1 MSSKSIESNDWLIE
15 QLEKE
20 RTTFNNDTYPLLS
33 YQIDAFRSCYDL
45 LREDVVSLA
54 KRSKQSRSERLRAR
68 TFLMDVFLGVG
79 PEVFLLC
86 ILAAPIS
93 KLHKITPKGLLP
105 KLQSWWKSASHPQ
118 GLTAAATEL
127 CEANSISTLISSS
140 RKRQFSEITLATE
153 QGPSQSTHAPSSESH
168 SPGLDTDP
176 DLGSTPPTQTPQTT
190 HAQVT
195 HQTPEQDS
203 AQKESALTLDTRKT
217 NDASSDSRPNA
228 TAVLDLKFTDLLSFL
243 QQYEA
248 SHPNLQ
254 MTCPYIGVP
263 LPSIDIDLEP
273 TLGLSVKVEFS
284 LQSSKA
290 LLQYMLASRTAAAKV
305 SH

>member
-1 MSSKSIESNDWLIE
+1 MSSRSIESNDWLIE

-20 RTTFNNDTYPLLS
+20 RATFNNDTYPLLS

-45 LREDVVSLA
+45 LREDMVSLA

-105 KLQSWWKSASHPQ
+105 KLQS
-118 GLTAAATEL
+118 
-127 CEANSISTLISSS
+127 CTLISSS

-153 QGPSQSTHAPSSESH
+153 QGPSQSTHAPLSESH
-168 SPGLDTDP
+168 SPGLDTDL

-203 AQKESALTLDTRKT
+203 AQKESALTLDTRET
-217 NDASSDSRPNA
+217 NDRC
-228 TAVLDLKFTDLLSFL
+228 LIRFSF
-243 QQYEA
+243 
-248 SHPNLQ
+248 
-254 MTCPYIGVP
+254 
-263 LPSIDIDLEP
+263 
-273 TLGLSVKVEFS
+273 
-284 LQSSKA
+284 
-290 LLQYMLASRTAAAKV
+290 
-305 SH
+305 